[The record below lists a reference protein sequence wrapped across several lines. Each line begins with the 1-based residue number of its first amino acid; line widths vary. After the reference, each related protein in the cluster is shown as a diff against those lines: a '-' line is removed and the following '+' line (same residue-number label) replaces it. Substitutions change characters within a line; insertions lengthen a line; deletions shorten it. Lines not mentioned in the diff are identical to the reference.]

1 MKQSSFVA
9 RAPTRPSCALLI
21 GSILSTC
28 SGDTEH
34 AVSPSVER
42 WDSAGVRIVE
52 SRRPAWEDSSQ
63 WSIDPVPLLDFVE
76 SAADTAH
83 NFYQVR
89 GMLRLSDGSF
99 AIANRGSH
107 EVRFYSPEGRYRGA
121 TGRRGEG
128 PGDFTRILGISL
140 TTSDTLVVLDNSERM
155 TVLGP
160 NGSFVRVVR
169 IPDSRLMH
177 ALGNDQ
183 VVVMLRPTADYM
195 GGPGLVRQPT
205 ALWRYDLA
213 GVQLD
218 SIGETDGNEDYSFL
232 TESGRSGWGLPLFAK
247 AAVVTTWGNRI
258 YRGNANAMQVEELSS
273 SGQLLRILRLPDYPL
288 DLTPGTIE
296 AERRV
301 RLGDNPHPLIREI
314 VDQLP
319 DPERRPA
326 YRQIVVDATGA
337 IWLRPFLD
345 RSELGRA
352 EAWLVLDSDGTWLG
366 YVDVLA
372 GLGIMRLEG
381 DVLMGVW
388 TDSLGVEHP
397 RVYRLRR
404 GP

>member
-1 MKQSSFVA
+1 MNSFPV
-9 RAPTRPSCALLI
+9 RAWCALLV
-21 GSILSTC
+21 GSILAAC
-28 SGDTEH
+28 SNDAEH
-34 AVSPSVER
+34 AVPSGVER

-52 SRRPAWEDSSQ
+52 SRRPAWGDSSR
-63 WSIDPVPLLDFVE
+63 WSIDPAYLLDFVE
-76 SAADTAH
+76 STADTAH

-107 EVRFYSPEGRYRGA
+107 EIRFYSPEGRYRGA

-128 PGDFTRILGISL
+128 PGEFTGILGMSL
-140 TTSDTLVVLDNSERM
+140 TMSDSLLVLDAGERM

-160 NGSFVRVVR
+160 DGSLARVV
-169 IPDSRLMH
+169 PLPNSMSTH
-177 ALGNDQ
+177 ALGNDE
-183 VVVMLRPTADYM
+183 VVVVFRPTANYL

-205 ALWRYDLA
+205 ALWRYDLT

-232 TESGRSGWGLPLFAK
+232 SESGRSGWGLPLFAK
-247 AAVVTTWGNRI
+247 AAVVTTRNNRI

-273 SGQLLRILRLPDYPL
+273 SGRLLRILRLPDYPL
-288 DLTPGTIE
+288 ELTAEAID

-301 RLGDNPHPLIREI
+301 RLGDDPHPLIREI

-319 DPERRPA
+319 DPEQRPA
-326 YRQIVVDATGA
+326 YRQITVDAEGA
-337 IWLRPFLD
+337 IWLRPYLG

-352 EAWLVLDSDGTWLG
+352 EAWPVLDADGTWLG
-366 YVDVLA
+366 NVHVMA
-372 GLGIMRLEG
+372 GLWIMRVEK

>member
-1 MKQSSFVA
+1 MSA
-9 RAPTRPSCALLI
+9 
-21 GSILSTC
+21 
-28 SGDTEH
+28 
-34 AVSPSVER
+34 SVER

-52 SRRPAWEDSSQ
+52 SSRPAWGGSSQ

-76 SAADTAH
+76 SVADTAH

-121 TGRRGEG
+121 TGQRGEG

-140 TTSDTLVVLDNSERM
+140 TTSDSLVVLDNSERM

-160 NGSFVRVVR
+160 DGSFVRVVR
-169 IPDSRLMH
+169 IPDSRLTH
-177 ALGNDQ
+177 ALGSDQ

-205 ALWRYDLA
+205 PLWRYDLA

-247 AAVVTTWGNRI
+247 AAVVTTRGNRI
-258 YRGNANAMQVEELSS
+258 YRGNANTMQVEELSS

-326 YRQIVVDATGA
+326 YQQIVVDATGA
-337 IWLRPFLD
+337 IWLRPFLG
-345 RSELGRA
+345 RSELGRT
-352 EAWLVLDSDGTWLG
+352 EAWLVLDADGAWLG
-366 YVDVLA
+366 NVDVLT
-372 GLGIMRLEG
+372 GLQIMRVEK

>member
-1 MKQSSFVA
+1 MPTGRLGA
-9 RAPTRPSCALLI
+9 GRRASCALLVGWI
-21 GSILSTC
+21 VATC

-34 AVSPSVER
+34 TVPGSVER

-52 SRRPAWEDSSQ
+52 SRQPAWGDSSQ
-63 WSIDPVPLLDFVE
+63 WSIDPTPLLDFVE
-76 SAADTAH
+76 SVADTAH

-121 TGRRGEG
+121 TGRQGEG
-128 PGDFTRILGISL
+128 PGEFTGILGISL
-140 TTSDTLVVLDNSERM
+140 TMSDSLVVLDSNERM

-160 NGSFVRVVR
+160 DGSFARVVR
-169 IPDSRLMH
+169 LPNSMSTH

-183 VVVMLRPTADYM
+183 VVVMLRPTEDYM

-218 SIGETDGNEDYSFL
+218 SIGETDGSEDYSFL
-232 TESGRSGWGLPLFAK
+232 SRSGRSGWSLPLFAK
-247 AAVVTTWGNRI
+247 TAVVTTRGNSI
-258 YRGNANAMQVEELSS
+258 YRGNANAMQIEELSS

-288 DLTPGTIE
+288 DLAPGTIE

-301 RLGDNPHPLIREI
+301 RLGDDPHPLIREI

-319 DPERRPA
+319 DPARRPA
-326 YRQIVVDATGA
+326 YQQIGVDATGA
-337 IWLRPFLD
+337 IWLRPFLG

-352 EAWLVLDSDGTWLG
+352 EAWLVLDADGAWLG
-366 YVDVLA
+366 NVGVPT
-372 GLGIMRLEG
+372 GLWIMRVER